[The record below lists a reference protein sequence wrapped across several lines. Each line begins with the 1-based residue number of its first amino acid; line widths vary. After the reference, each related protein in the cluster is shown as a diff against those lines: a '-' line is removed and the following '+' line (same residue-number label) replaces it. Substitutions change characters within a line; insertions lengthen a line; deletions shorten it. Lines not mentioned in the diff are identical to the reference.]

1 MTPKPAELGY
11 IAPPKTQ
18 PEGGDAWERFI
29 SHEPLTPELDEA
41 MRGTA
46 PVEPEERRA
55 TRTDRKNPDR
65 ELLQEERQALHRLV
79 AKRDPGWEVV
89 LRIEERLLN
98 AFRRSAMVLSEQ
110 NPLRNQ
116 ESVATAWANV
126 GLLKDLRKT
135 RDRIIEEELATLENR
150 TAKKRAGAKAK

>member
-1 MTPKPAELGY
+1 MTPNAAVALGY
-11 IAPPKTQ
+11 IAPTQPQ
-18 PEGGDAWERFI
+18 PEGGDAWERFM

-41 MRGTA
+41 MRGRTA
-46 PVEPEERRA
+46 PIEPEERRA
-55 TRTDRKNPDR
+55 TRADRKDPDR
-65 ELLQEERQALHRLV
+65 ELLQEERQALHRLI

-98 AFRRSAMVLSEQ
+98 AIQRSAMVLSEQ

-135 RDRIIEEELATLENR
+135 RDRIIEEELANLEHR
-150 TAKKRAGAKAK
+150 TPKKRARAK